1 MSLLRD
7 RRLARL
13 VVGQAVNAI
22 GSWCALVALWGYASF
37 RFDAAPTQ
45 IALLGLAWALPSV
58 LLGPIGG
65 VPVDRFGPKRVLVI
79 ADTVAAGVALL
90 FILAGSFEALI
101 ALAAVEGATKA
112 FAEPAFQSLPPRLVD
127 AEQLAS
133 ANGLLALASQS
144 AIAFG
149 PMLAAGAIGLF
160 GFDGAFVVNALT
172 YLVGVAVL
180 LPFRI
185 GPAPRAAERASDSSV
200 RADLREGLAV
210 VGARPAL
217 QRLLIL
223 ATSVYLIWGAFIVV
237 EPIYVRE
244 ILHGTPTT
252 FALLQTTFG
261 VGLFATGL
269 IVTRLGDRV
278 AHTGIVCAGAIG
290 SGLAAMV
297 YVGSA
302 TTAVAFGGILL
313 WGIVTGMLIAPLRT
327 LVQRE
332 SPVEAQGRVF
342 ALDGTLHNTAD
353 LFALT
358 IVGALA
364 TTAGV
369 QAAGVAMAAVPIVGG
384 SVIAWRFRRAGA
396 TARLD
401 AGVEAAAA

>member
-22 GSWCALVALWGYASF
+22 GSWCAVVALWGYASF

-65 VPVDRFGPKRVLVI
+65 VPVDRFGPKRVLVV

-90 FILAGSFEALI
+90 FIFAGSFEALI

-112 FAEPAFQSLPPRLVD
+112 FAEPAFQSLPPRLVGAD
-127 AEQLAS
+127 QLAA

-144 AIAFG
+144 AIAIG

-180 LPFRI
+180 LPFRV
-185 GPAPRAAERASDSSV
+185 GRAPRAAEDVSEPSV
-200 RADLREGLAV
+200 RAELRAGLAV

-217 QRLLIL
+217 QRLLIA

-261 VGLFATGL
+261 VGLVATGL
-269 IVTRLGDRV
+269 VVTRLGNRV
-278 AHTGIVCAGAIG
+278 ARTGVVCAGAIG

-302 TTAVAFGGILL
+302 TTAIAFGGILL
-313 WGIVTGMLIAPLRT
+313 WGIVTGMFIAPLRT

-332 SPVEAQGRVF
+332 SPVEAHGRVF
-342 ALDGTLHNTAD
+342 ALDATLHNTAD

-401 AGVEAAAA
+401 AGIEPVAA